1 MNQTLLIGLI
11 ALAGVVSAA
20 LYLRRRQ
27 WLDALL
33 VVVATTALGLFAA
46 DLRVPGEA
54 GRTLAVDPNAPPL
67 SLEGVNALRLEGD
80 GLRAAAWNDL
90 PALPLAW
97 QAPKGG
103 ALRLDFPSQVALGRL
118 FTLKVERE
126 DKTEIK
132 KEIQEEI
139 RLELLAENGQP
150 IAQARG
156 AGNLTVEWM
165 PPVAER
171 VVLKARLL
179 GAKDKVIAEGPV
191 PFTVHEPVQLQVVGR
206 FGAPSFDLRVLND
219 LLAGSGALL
228 DWQVTLGRD
237 ITRLEQPREEMTA
250 PNLMVIDAARFER
263 MGGAERTALLERVAA
278 GMPLLVLGGN
288 ANDPGVWSRTLQ
300 LPLRV
305 QPLGGK
311 LEAPLEMPLAP
322 MLPTAREAGPW
333 LGADDMVW
341 TRDWKKGRIAWL
353 GVSEW
358 HRHAIAEP
366 RKLAL
371 WWQGVLDRVG
381 VERRQETEWL
391 AGAEMP
397 LPGQRLEVCARGV
410 EGEVAFPELKQA
422 LRWQARADRADAS
435 CVALWPQK
443 SGWLQIADRKAGA
456 HAVYVYAE
464 NDWPQWQAMQKRDA
478 TARYAAR
485 SPLGAQEGP
494 TRPMPAW
501 PFALAFA
508 SAMLLLWWRERR

>member
-1 MNQTLLIGLI
+1 MNQTLLIAVI
-11 ALAGVVSAA
+11 ALAGIVSAA

-33 VVVATTALGLFAA
+33 TVVAAIALGLFAS

-54 GRTLAVDPNAPPL
+54 GRTLAVDPAAPPR
-67 SLEGVNALRLEGD
+67 SVEGVNALCLEGD

-118 FTLKVERE
+118 FTLTVERE
-126 DKTEIK
+126 DK
-132 KEIQEEI
+132 EEA

-156 AGNLTVEWM
+156 AGKLTVEWM

-179 GAKDKVIAEGPV
+179 GANDKVIAEGPV

-219 LLAGSGALL
+219 LMAGSGALL

-237 ITRLEQPREEMTA
+237 LTRLEQPREEMTA

-263 MGGAERTALLERVAA
+263 MGGGERASLLERVAD

-322 MLPTAREAGPW
+322 MLPTARDAGPW
-333 LGADDMVW
+333 TGSSDMVW

-371 WWQGVLDRVG
+371 WWQGVLDRAG

-391 AGAEMP
+391 PTSEMP

-410 EGEVAFPELKQA
+410 DGEVAFPQLKQA
-422 LRWQARADRADAS
+422 LRWQARADRVDAS

-443 SGWLQIADRKAGA
+443 SGWLRIADRTAGA

-464 NDWPQWQAMQKRDA
+464 NDWPEWQAMQRRDA
-478 TARYAAR
+478 TARYSAR
-485 SPLGAQEGP
+485 TPLPPREGP

-501 PFALAFA
+501 PFAVVFVA
-508 SAMLLLWWRERR
+508 AMLLLWWRERQ

>member
-1 MNQTLLIGLI
+1 MSQTIIIAAI
-11 ALAGVVSAA
+11 ALAGSVSAV

-33 VVVATTALGLFAA
+33 VVAAAIALGLFAA

-54 GRTLAVDPNAPPL
+54 GRTLALDPAAPPL
-67 SLEGVNALRLEGD
+67 SLAGVNAFSLEGD

-90 PALPLAW
+90 PALPLDWA
-97 QAPKGG
+97 APKGG
-103 ALRLDFPSQVALGRL
+103 ALRLVFPSQVALGRP
-118 FTLKVERE
+118 FTLRALRE
-126 DKTEIK
+126 DKSEA
-132 KEIQEEI
+132 
-139 RLELLAENGQP
+139 RLELLAENGQR
-150 IAQARG
+150 IAQASG
-156 AGNLTVEWM
+156 AGHLAVEWM

-179 GAKDKVIAEGPV
+179 GAGDKVLAEGPV
-191 PFTVHEPVQLQVVGR
+191 PFTVHEPALLQVVGR

-237 ITRLEQPREEMTA
+237 LTRTEVPREEMTA
-250 PNLMVIDAARFER
+250 PNLMLIDAARFER
-263 MGGAERTALLERVAA
+263 MGAGERAALLKRVAD

-288 ANDPGVWSRTLQ
+288 ANDPGIWSRTLQ

-305 QPLGGK
+305 QPLGGTLDGRLK
-311 LEAPLEMPLAP
+311 MPLAP
-322 MLPTAREAGPW
+322 LLPTAREAGPW
-333 LGADDMVW
+333 RGSDAMVW
-341 TRDWKKGRIAWL
+341 TRDWQKGRIAWL

-366 RKLAL
+366 RALAL

-381 VERRQETEWL
+381 VVRPQETEWL
-391 AGAEMP
+391 AAGEMP

-410 EGEVAFPELKQA
+410 SGEVAFPALKQSMQ
-422 LRWQARADRADAS
+422 WQARADRTDAS
-435 CVALWPQK
+435 CVALWPRQ
-443 SGWLQIADRKAGA
+443 SGWLEMSDRKAGA
-456 HAVYVYAE
+456 HAVYVFAAS
-464 NDWPQWQAMQKRDA
+464 DWPQWQATQKRDA

-485 SPLGAQEGP
+485 TPLAPQDGP

-508 SAMLLLWWRERR
+508 AAMLLLWWRERR

>member
-11 ALAGVVSAA
+11 ALAGIVSAA

-27 WLDALL
+27 WPDALL
-33 VVVATTALGLFAA
+33 IVVAATALGLFAA

-54 GRTLAVDPNAPPL
+54 GRILAIDPAAPPR

-103 ALRLDFPSQVALGRL
+103 ALRLEFPSQVALGRL
-118 FTLKVERE
+118 FTLTVERE
-126 DKTEIK
+126 DKSEA
-132 KEIQEEI
+132 

-156 AGNLTVEWM
+156 AGKLSVEWM

-179 GAKDKVIAEGPV
+179 DAKDKVVAEGPV

-237 ITRLEQPREEMTA
+237 VTRTEAPREEMTA

-263 MGGAERTALLERVAA
+263 MGTGERASLLGRVAE

-305 QPLGGK
+305 QPLGGT
-311 LEAPLEMPLAP
+311 LDAPLEMPLAP
-322 MLPTAREAGPW
+322 MLPTARDAGPW
-333 LGADDMVW
+333 TGSSDMVW
-341 TRDWKKGRIAWL
+341 TRDWQKGRIAWL

-391 AGAEMP
+391 APAEMP

-410 EGEVAFPELKQA
+410 DGEVAFPELKQA
-422 LRWQARADRADAS
+422 LRWQARADRIDAS

-456 HAVYVYAE
+456 HAVYIYAA
-464 NDWPQWQAMQKRDA
+464 NDWSQWQAMQQRDA

-485 SPLGAQEGP
+485 TSLASQEGP

-508 SAMLLLWWRERR
+508 VAMLSLWWRERR